1 MSFSSAIVFER
12 RQKKSKK
19 KTDGQKKGTHG
30 LKIERE
36 ERERERERE
45 RVSVHLIY
53 FIEKQKKKRTISWQK
68 LKNQQLLR
76 NTRNFKM

>member
-30 LKIERE
+30 LKIEKE

-45 RVSVHLIY
+45 RVSVH
-53 FIEKQKKKRTISWQK
+53 
-68 LKNQQLLR
+68 
-76 NTRNFKM
+76 